1 MRIETMRYKEVNE
14 MSLNKKQIYVVDDD
28 DSVCRAIRLLLDTLG
43 FEVQTFASAPK
54 FLNSVLKNAPVC
66 LILDVHMAE
75 MDGFTLQQKLNAHG
89 FRLPIIFISADKDLK
104 LSKQYL
110 NAAGAI
116 GFLQKPF
123 NDLALV
129 DLINTALEKG
139 RNNG

>member
-14 MSLNKKQIYVVDDD
+14 MALNKMQIYVVDDD
-28 DSVCRAIRLLLDTLG
+28 ESVCRAIRLLLDTLG
-43 FEVQTFASAPK
+43 FEVQTFASASK
-54 FLNSVLKNAPVC
+54 FMNSVLKNAPVC
-66 LILDVHMAE
+66 LILDVHMAD

-129 DLINTALEKG
+129 DLINTALEK
-139 RNNG
+139 RR